1 MYTTSSFVITDT
13 SIIKIYFIYLGEGEV
28 TYNVRYIH
36 GGRESNIESKYIS
49 LFETN
54 IGDRKISGRCRLH
67 CTK

>member
-1 MYTTSSFVITDT
+1 M
-13 SIIKIYFIYLGEGEV
+13 IKIYFIYLGEGEV